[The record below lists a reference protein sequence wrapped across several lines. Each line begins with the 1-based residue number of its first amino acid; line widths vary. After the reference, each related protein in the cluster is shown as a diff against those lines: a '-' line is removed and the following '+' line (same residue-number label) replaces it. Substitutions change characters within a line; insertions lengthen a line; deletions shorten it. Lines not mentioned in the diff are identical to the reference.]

1 MANKYTFTYEFAP
14 NSGPKT
20 ATVVVVED
28 AESVE
33 HVLAAFKNFLSG
45 SGFTFPAG
53 YELDIVNTN
62 VETKEEK
69 TEGT

>member
-28 AESVE
+28 AENIE
-33 HVLAAFKNFLSG
+33 HVLSAFKNFLSG
-45 SGFTFPAG
+45 SGFAFAPG

-62 VETKEEK
+62 TEEK
-69 TEGT
+69 TEES